1 MCQFLYFN
9 LFLKQ
14 TQGFRIPNY
23 NKSSTSNDGIW
34 HVYKRPSF
42 FPFERK
48 GAKGWRRGRH
58 EDEIFLRI
66 RCSRICILYGSFMFS
81 SNAQWFKL
89 SCLQFVPQVP
99 NKSTLYPI
107 CFAQSHPLVNYIAS
121 LKENTRLC
129 PFWDW
134 QKLHHS
140 TTLTWLCHVKRFYF
154 RSEQKSVFFLWGGGH
169 SKSPSPI
176 ERKSLDHFHTT
187 QLCPAQTN
195 EF

>member
-1 MCQFLYFN
+1 MMVCDMYTRGQVSFL
-9 LFLKQ
+9 LRERGQ
-14 TQGFRIPNY
+14 RGGDEGGMRM
-23 NKSSTSNDGIW
+23 
-34 HVYKRPSF
+34 RF
-42 FPFERK
+42 FWEFDVPK
-48 GAKGWRRGRH
+48 
-58 EDEIFLRI
+58 
-66 RCSRICILYGSFMFS
+66 CILYGSFMFS

-129 PFWDW
+129 PFWEW

-154 RSEQKSVFFLWGGGH
+154 RSEQKSGFFLWGGGH